1 MQNEYTNFK
10 GKTMA
15 AYLVVDTD
23 LTNPELYEDYK
34 IKARPIAEKFGGEY
48 LARGGNM
55 QLKET
60 QLWSP
65 KRMVLVRFPSFEQAQ
80 KFYES
85 TEYQAVLPISVA
97 SAKRT
102 VVILEGI

>member
-1 MQNEYTNFK
+1 
-10 GKTMA
+10 MA

-23 LTNPELYEDYK
+23 LTQPEVYEEYK
-34 IKARPIAEKFGGEY
+34 VKARPIAEKYGGEY

-55 QLKET
+55 QFKET

-65 KRMVLVRFPSFEQAQ
+65 KRLVLVRFPSFEQAQ
-80 KFYES
+80 AFYDS
-85 TEYQAVLPISVA
+85 PEYQAVLPISVA